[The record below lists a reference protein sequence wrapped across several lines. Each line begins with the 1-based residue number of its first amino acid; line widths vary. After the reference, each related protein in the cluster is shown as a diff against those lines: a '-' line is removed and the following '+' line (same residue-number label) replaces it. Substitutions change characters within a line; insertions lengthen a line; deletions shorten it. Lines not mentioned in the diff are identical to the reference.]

1 MNYTP
6 NIRKSSQTFV
16 SVLQKAKDWFASLS
30 KTEQQNLI
38 DDLEHGAALLTN
50 TRQLNAYIANYGE
63 IHQAKLLHA
72 YEKIPSKVWHEDG
85 ITVVDYGCGQGI
97 AEMVLAD
104 YMASRYIDNDYI
116 KDFILIEPSRQ
127 NLHRC
132 VKYVNAFFCE
142 SKISAVCKKDKQ
154 LNNDDINPKSSTV
167 IHIFSNVIDMDDFDG
182 NGIISLLNE
191 DKSHNNIIVCVS
203 PYYQEET
210 RGKRMKEFGDKLQG
224 YTLVYKLEKHT
235 DDWDKPYSCQIY
247 IWVSSYY

>member
-16 SVLQKAKDWFASLS
+16 RVLQKAKDWFALLS

-50 TRQLNAYIANYGE
+50 ARQLNAYIAEYGE
-63 IHQAKLLHA
+63 IHQAKLLFA

-97 AEMVLAD
+97 AEMVLSD

-127 NLHRC
+127 NLQRC
-132 VKYVNAFFCE
+132 VKYVNSFFNE
-142 SKISAVCKKDKQ
+142 SIISAVCK
-154 LNNDDINPKSSTV
+154 I
-167 IHIFSNVIDMDDFDG
+167 G
-182 NGIISLLNE
+182 NAL
-191 DKSHNNIIVCVS
+191 K
-203 PYYQEET
+203 
-210 RGKRMKEFGDKLQG
+210 
-224 YTLVYKLEKHT
+224 YKL
-235 DDWDKPYSCQIY
+235 IY
-247 IWVSSYY
+247 RMLGTRHAPDILFCFKL